1 MKKFTKIILIITA
14 VFVITGLG
22 FIIAGSVTAGGAG
35 VLREQLRS
43 GELNFGNWHFEDGVY
58 YKGGVE
64 VDVTDVVSSAMN
76 LLPVGTEKAENE
88 FTENIKSLE
97 VDVDL
102 ANITIKNTDAAYAK
116 MRFEEGYTKY
126 YEAKVNDDTL
136 YVNYDVAGHNFK
148 QGPKIVIELPKD
160 MQLESIY
167 IDTDLGEVNL
177 LEVKQAIGALEVNSD
192 LGNIRVEDCKVTG
205 NCTMNAALGN
215 IVVDDSLFKKI
226 DMSADMGNIEFSGKV
241 DGDMTAQ
248 ANMGNI
254 EVELDGKES
263 DYNIELSADMGDV
276 KYKGQ
281 KQNGMGGSFTYYQED
296 AIGDIVL
303 NCDMGN
309 VELEFN
315 EK

>member
-1 MKKFTKIILIITA
+1 MKKFTKITLIIAA
-14 VFVITGLG
+14 VLVVIGLG

-43 GELNFGNWHFEDGVY
+43 GDLNFGNWHFEDGVY
-58 YKGGVE
+58 YRGGVE
-64 VDVTDVVSSAMN
+64 VDVSDVVGDAMN
-76 LLPVGTEKAENE
+76 LLPVGTEASKNE
-88 FTENIKSLE
+88 FAEEISHLE

-116 MRFEEGYTKY
+116 VSLEEGYTKY
-126 YEAKVNDDTL
+126 YEAKVNGDTL
-136 YVNYDVAGHNFK
+136 HVNYDVSGHNFK

-167 IDTDLGEVNL
+167 IDTDLGEVIL
-177 LEVKQAIGALEVNSD
+177 LEMKQKIGTLEVYSD

-215 IVVDDSLFKKI
+215 IVVEDSDFRRI
-226 DMSADMGNIEFSGKV
+226 DMNADMGNIDFSGKV
-241 DGDMTAQ
+241 EGDITAQ
-248 ANMGNI
+248 ADMGNI
-254 EVELDGKES
+254 DVELDGKES
-263 DYNIELSADMGDV
+263 DYNIELGSDMGDV

-281 KQNGMGGSFTYYQED
+281 KQNGMGGSFTYYQEN

-309 VELEFN
+309 VELEFD
-315 EK
+315 